1 MDKHSVV
8 SHSIIQQH
16 KRIID
21 IKKKVMNFK
30 QFLSERSQ
38 VQKTNTELFHLALMP
53 SKSIH
58 VAADNNISSL

>member
-21 IKKKVMNFK
+21 IMKKVMNFK

-38 VQKTNTELFHLALMP
+38 VQKTNTELFHLYTLFVVVKRA
-53 SKSIH
+53 SQQFH
-58 VAADNNISSL
+58 

>member
-21 IKKKVMNFK
+21 IMKKVMNFK

-38 VQKTNTELFHLALMP
+38 VQKTNTELFHLYTLF
-53 SKSIH
+53 
-58 VAADNNISSL
+58 VVV